1 MKTLKENKNG
11 LLKRTELVL
20 ELESEK
26 NPRFDEVR
34 KKLAERFSKPE
45 ENIDVYNIRG
55 SFGKN
60 TFIIKANIYES
71 KEDFENMKKLEITRK
86 KRKEAKKSQEKTE
99 EKSE

>member
-99 EKSE
+99 RRQK